1 MTIDLTNPAHY
12 VWALLP
18 EILLSLGASVVLLV
32 DVAQKGGR
40 PEPSGRWV
48 TPATLVTVL
57 AAIVATGL
65 GADASVRHATA
76 GWIALDS
83 LRVYLNLVLLLI
95 AALAAVVAPP
105 YLERTGLVRAEFHA
119 LLLFATAGAMLLA
132 SAQDLVLLFLAL
144 ELMSVSVYVLTGFRR
159 RDPRAVEGALKYFLL
174 GAFSSA
180 FLLYGIALVFGATG
194 STQLTAIR
202 QALTAGGS
210 AGSLLLG
217 LGLALL
223 LVGLGFKV
231 TAMPFHVWAPDAYD
245 GAPTPVTAFMA
256 TAVKAAAFGALVRV
270 VLGAFGPAHA
280 VWEPVLWWLA
290 ALTMLG
296 ANLIALG
303 QGSVKRMLA
312 YSSIAHAGYLLTA
325 VVAGTAAGVAAFLFY
340 IVVYALMTVTAFAVV
355 MTNAFGTDERHA
367 LENFAGFG
375 WQRPLLGAIFAVAL
389 LSLAGFPLT
398 AGFLGKLYILRAAVD
413 AGHTALAVLLVI
425 GSLISY
431 FYYLRVVVVMYMRPA
446 PSGQTYAGARLPAP
460 ALATLAVSG
469 ALLLVLFFAPLPLVR
484 AADRSAAAV
493 SASAAGAVAGRTP

>member
-12 VWALLP
+12 GWALLP
-18 EILLSLGASVVLLV
+18 EILLTLGASAILLGDVL
-32 DVAQKGGR
+32 QKGSR

-48 TPATLVTVL
+48 APATLATVI
-57 AAIVATGL
+57 AALVATAAVG
-65 GADASVRHATA
+65 GATVRGATTA
-76 GWIALDS
+76 WIALDP
-83 LRVYLNLVLLLI
+83 LRAFLNAVILLTT
-95 AALAAVVAPP
+95 ALAAVVAPP
-105 YLERTGLVRAEFHA
+105 YLERTGLVRAEFYA
-119 LLLFATAGAMLLA
+119 LLLFAAAGAMLLA
-132 SAQDLVLLFLAL
+132 AAQDLLFLFLAL

-180 FLLYGIALVFGATG
+180 FLLYGVALVFGATG
-194 STQLTAIR
+194 TTHLTAIR
-202 QALTAGGS
+202 QHLAAG
-210 AGSLLLG
+210 AGASPMLG

-245 GAPTPVTAFMA
+245 GAPTPVTGFMA

-270 VLGAFGPAHA
+270 VLGAFGPVRAA
-280 VWEPVLWWLA
+280 WEPILWWLS

-296 ANLIALG
+296 GNLVALG

-325 VVAGTAAGVAAFLFY
+325 VVAGTPAGVAAFLFY
-340 IVVYALMTVTAFAVV
+340 IVVYTIMTVVAFAIV
-355 MTNAFGTDERHA
+355 MANAFGTDERHA

-375 WQRPLLGAIFAVAL
+375 WRRPLLGGIFAVAL

-413 AGHTALAVLLVI
+413 AGHTALAVLLVL

-431 FYYLRVVVVMYMRPA
+431 FYYLRVVILMYMRPA
-446 PSGQTYAGARLPAP
+446 PEGQTYAHARLPGP
-460 ALATLAVSG
+460 ATATVALGG

-484 AADRSAAAV
+484 AADRSAAALPTA
-493 SASAAGAVAGRTP
+493 ASTVAGRAP